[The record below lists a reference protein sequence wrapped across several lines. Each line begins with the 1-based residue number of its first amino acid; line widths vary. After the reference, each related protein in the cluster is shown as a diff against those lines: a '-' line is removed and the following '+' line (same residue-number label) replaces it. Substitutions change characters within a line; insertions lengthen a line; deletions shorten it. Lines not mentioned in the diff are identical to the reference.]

1 MSPRRLKTFEIAT
14 YLVAGLCAL
23 FFRVQTGFYGF
34 DWYLVRDCL
43 DTFIAPY
50 GIFILLSLLL
60 HLSKSFHLAVLSLIA
75 STLVLVYTLV
85 AYIRV
90 LYVMKCNPRA
100 CWVFVGTPIVLF
112 VVWFAFLVVGIA
124 GIGLYSHWRRVGV

>member
-1 MSPRRLKTFEIAT
+1 MSPRRLKTFEIVA
-14 YLVAGLCAL
+14 YLVAGFCAL
-23 FFRVQTGFYGF
+23 FFRVQTGDYGF
-34 DWYLVRDCL
+34 DSYLVRDCL

-60 HLSKSFHLAVLSLIA
+60 HLSKSVHLAMLSLAA
-75 STLVLVYTLV
+75 SAFVLIYTLV

-90 LYVMKCNPRA
+90 LYILKCDPRV

-112 VVWFAFLVVGIA
+112 IVWFAIITVGIA
-124 GIGLYSHWRRVGV
+124 GMGLYSHWKKVGV